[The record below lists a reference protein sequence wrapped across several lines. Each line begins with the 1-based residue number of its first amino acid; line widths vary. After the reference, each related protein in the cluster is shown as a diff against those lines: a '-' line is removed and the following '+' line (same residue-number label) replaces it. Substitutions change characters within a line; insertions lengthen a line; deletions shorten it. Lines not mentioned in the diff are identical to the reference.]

1 MYHSWTNSRV
11 KRCTLFFKS
20 APEKTYNSRKWI
32 VPGVQK
38 KKKQK
43 TKKKSKVWIYL
54 SIQRKRV
61 FRGQYAPKKEISFF
75 SFPDGI
81 QNWEWQGWGHG
92 KISCFLKNN
101 SI

>member
-38 KKKQK
+38 KKK
-43 TKKKSKVWIYL
+43 KKKKKNHRYGFTYPFKEKEYS
-54 SIQRKRV
+54 RDTMPPKRRSL
-61 FRGQYAPKKEISFF
+61 FFF
-75 SFPDGI
+75 SRWDSKLGVA
-81 QNWEWQGWGHG
+81 GVGVMA
-92 KISCFLKNN
+92 
-101 SI
+101 

>member
-32 VPGVQK
+32 VPRVQK
-38 KKKQK
+38 KNKKQK
-43 TKKKSKVWIYL
+43 KKSQVWIYL

-61 FRGQYAPKKEISFF
+61 LKGQYAPKKEISFF
-75 SFPDGI
+75 FFSRWDSKLGVAGVGSWHNFMLS
-81 QNWEWQGWGHG
+81 E
-92 KISCFLKNN
+92 K
-101 SI
+101 

>member
-38 KKKQK
+38 KKNKKQK
-43 TKKKSKVWIYL
+43 KNHRYGFTYPFKEKEYSGDNMPP
-54 SIQRKRV
+54 KRRSL
-61 FRGQYAPKKEISFF
+61 FFLFQMGFKIGSGRGGVMAKFHAF
-75 SFPDGI
+75 
-81 QNWEWQGWGHG
+81 
-92 KISCFLKNN
+92 
-101 SI
+101 

>member
-38 KKKQK
+38 KKKI
-43 TKKKSKVWIYL
+43 TVMDLPIHSKKKSTQGTLCPQKGDL
-54 SIQRKRV
+54 
-61 FRGQYAPKKEISFF
+61 FF

-81 QNWEWQGWGHG
+81 QNWEWQGLGSWHNFMLSE
-92 KISCFLKNN
+92 K
-101 SI
+101 

>member
-38 KKKQK
+38 TKTKKQK
-43 TKKKSKVWIYL
+43 IPHRYGFTYPFKEKEYS
-54 SIQRKRV
+54 RDNMPPKR
-61 FRGQYAPKKEISFF
+61 RSLF

-92 KISCFLKNN
+92 IISCFLKNN

>member
-38 KKKQK
+38 KKQK
-43 TKKKSKVWIYL
+43 TKKKITGMDLPIHSKKK
-54 SIQRKRV
+54 SIQGTICPQKGDL
-61 FRGQYAPKKEISFF
+61 FFFF
-75 SFPDGI
+75 SRWDSKLGVAGVGLW
-81 QNWEWQGWGHG
+81 QNFMLSE
-92 KISCFLKNN
+92 K
-101 SI
+101 

>member
-38 KKKQK
+38 KKK
-43 TKKKSKVWIYL
+43 KSQVQIYVP
-54 SIQRKRV
+54 IQRKRV
-61 FRGQYAPKKEISFF
+61 LKGQYAPKRRLFF
-75 SFPDGI
+75 CFKKTGL
-81 QNWEWQGWGHG
+81 
-92 KISCFLKNN
+92 KIGVGGLMAKF
-101 SI
+101 

>member
-38 KKKQK
+38 TKQKKK
-43 TKKKSKVWIYL
+43 TKKAPQVWIYL

-61 FRGQYAPKKEISFF
+61 LKGQYAPHKEISFLF
-75 SFPDGI
+75 QMGF
-81 QNWEWQGWGHG
+81 
-92 KISCFLKNN
+92 KIRNGRGGVMA
-101 SI
+101 